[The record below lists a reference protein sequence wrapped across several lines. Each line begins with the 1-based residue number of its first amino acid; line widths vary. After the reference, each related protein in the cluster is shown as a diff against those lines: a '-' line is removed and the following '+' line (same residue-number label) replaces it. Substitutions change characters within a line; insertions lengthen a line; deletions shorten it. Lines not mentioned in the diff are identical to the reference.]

1 VDERAVKPGVL
12 SVANSPLQTL
22 RSKTDAKQHEAG
34 RKKLRDRMNPD
45 GFRPYMS
52 WTAAKATRWAIR
64 LAEREFTWPAPPAGL
79 RAKMGRTLVRP
90 ILNGRNSQGGLSQS
104 RSVAALALHH
114 LVALLDQ
121 ALAFAIFALG
131 LLLDVRAFFIGH
143 DGLQGQVRPLAP
155 RHSRPDDRLIA
166 QHGFGRMVDDAT
178 AGHSELIGSR

>member
-64 LAEREFTWPAPPAGL
+64 LAEREFTWPA